1 MTTIA
6 KESLW
11 IYRGGGTWETEFEF
25 GPTDPEVRKVLPKVE
40 SAEEAAAASKMR
52 TGPEEMKMLT
62 PDAVGEVRKG
72 RKLRKVSDPKLE
84 SPENPESE
92 D

>member
-6 KESLW
+6 NESLW
-11 IYRGGGTWETEFEF
+11 IYRGGGTWETEFDF
-25 GPTDPEVRKVLPKVE
+25 MPTDPEVRKVLPKVV

-62 PDAVGEVRKG
+62 PETATETRKG
-72 RKLRKVSDPKLE
+72 RKLRKVSDPK
-84 SPENPESE
+84 PESE